1 MLDEPD
7 LGKCRVL
14 YNRLI
19 KELIMTNHIYY
30 GEYSLNHW
38 IELILKK
45 DIILPDYQRSFVWDE
60 ADIARLIKSLQDKQF
75 IQPVT
80 IALYSPEGERTRNL
94 IIDGQQRLTSILLAK
109 LGYIPNKEKFSSEDQ
124 IADKDENDEENAVD
138 LQEQNIGPIKWTFKL
153 LLSDDVSKNSINE
166 IKDRISRDDKYI
178 IFNNTCNHEFFEKT
192 FIGFSYVVPD
202 STNRNEIQRYFAQ
215 LFRSINYFGKRLSPL
230 ESRRSL
236 YYMNSS
242 LQPYFDG
249 EAEDGQ
255 YVLDNIKIKDRLQY
269 SKIDFVRY
277 LSILSQYVGKGKCLA
292 EVMKKYSA
300 NRTRE
305 SYYADYVSYLVGLD
319 QEDNKDKFDGFSMGA
334 LFPHSEWKHRFSILK
349 DEVKRLKKHFNLD
362 DKGAFTS
369 WIDADYWLFGLIYE
383 VVFENRTLKEDIQ
396 PLVDEITKK
405 ISEKRDLDENNIY
418 LKNPNRLSNLR
429 DRLNDSIITYQS
441 YVQ

>member
-1 MLDEPD
+1 
-7 LGKCRVL
+7 
-14 YNRLI
+14 
-19 KELIMTNHIYY
+19 MTYHIYY
-30 GEYSLNHW
+30 GEYSLKHW

-45 DIILPDYQRSFVWDE
+45 DIILPNYQRSFVWDE
-60 ADIARLIKSLQDKQF
+60 ADIARLIKSLQDEQF
-75 IQPVT
+75 VQPVT
-80 IALYSPEGERTRNL
+80 LALYSPEGEKPRNL

-109 LGYIPNKEKFSSEDQ
+109 LGYIPNKEKFTSEDQ
-124 IADKDENDEENAVD
+124 IADKDDSDDENLVN
-138 LQEQNIGPIKWTFKL
+138 LQEQNRGPIKWTFKL
-153 LLSDDVSKNSINE
+153 LLSDNVFSNSINE
-166 IKDRISRDDKYI
+166 IRNRISRDDKYI
-178 IFNNTCNHEFFEKT
+178 IFNNTLNNEFFEKT

-202 STNRNEIQRYFAQ
+202 STNRDEIQRYFAQ

-255 YVLDNIKIKDRLQY
+255 DVLDNIKIKDRLQY

-277 LSILSQYVGKGKCLA
+277 LSILSQYIGKGKRLT

-319 QEDNKDKFDGFSMGA
+319 QEDNEDKFDGFSMGA
-334 LFPHSEWKHRFSILK
+334 LFPNSEWKHRFSILK
-349 DEVKRLKKHFNLD
+349 DDVKRLKKHFNLD
-362 DKGAFTS
+362 EKGAFTS

-383 VVFENRTLKEDIQ
+383 VVFENKTLNENVQ
-396 PLVDEITKK
+396 PLIDAIKGK
-405 ISEKRDLDENNIY
+405 ISAKRGLDENDVY

-429 DRLNDSIITYQS
+429 DRLNDSIITYQA

>member
-1 MLDEPD
+1 
-7 LGKCRVL
+7 
-14 YNRLI
+14 
-19 KELIMTNHIYY
+19 MTYHIYY
-30 GEYSLNHW
+30 GEYSLKHW

-45 DIILPDYQRSFVWDE
+45 DIILPNYQRSFVWDE
-60 ADIARLIKSLQDKQF
+60 ADIARLIKSLQDEQF
-75 IQPVT
+75 VQPVT
-80 IALYSPEGERTRNL
+80 LALYSPEGEKPRNL

-109 LGYIPNKEKFSSEDQ
+109 LGYIPNKEKFTSEDQ
-124 IADKDENDEENAVD
+124 IADKDDSDDENLVN
-138 LQEQNIGPIKWTFKL
+138 LQEQNRGPIKWTFKL
-153 LLSDDVSKNSINE
+153 LLSDNVFSNSINE
-166 IKDRISRDDKYI
+166 IRNRISRDDKYI
-178 IFNNTCNHEFFEKT
+178 IFNNTLNNEFFEKT

-255 YVLDNIKIKDRLQY
+255 DVLDNIKIKDRLQY

-277 LSILSQYVGKGKCLA
+277 LSILSQYIGKGKRLT

-319 QEDNKDKFDGFSMGA
+319 QEDNEDKFDGFSMGA
-334 LFPHSEWKHRFSILK
+334 LFPNSEWKHRFSILK
-349 DEVKRLKKHFNLD
+349 DDVKRLKKHFNLD
-362 DKGAFTS
+362 EKGAFTS

-383 VVFENRTLKEDIQ
+383 VVFENKTLNENVQ
-396 PLVDEITKK
+396 PLIDAIKGK
-405 ISEKRDLDENNIY
+405 ISAKRGLDENDVY

-429 DRLNDSIITYQS
+429 DRLNDSIITYQA

>member
-1 MLDEPD
+1 ML
-7 LGKCRVL
+7 
-14 YNRLI
+14 YYRLV
-19 KELIMTNHIYY
+19 KELIMTYHIYY
-30 GEYSLNHW
+30 GEYSLKHW

-45 DIILPDYQRSFVWDE
+45 DIILPNYQRSFVWDE
-60 ADIARLIKSLQDKQF
+60 ADIARLIKSLQDEQF
-75 IQPVT
+75 VQPVT
-80 IALYSPEGERTRNL
+80 LALYSPEGEKPRNL

-109 LGYIPNKEKFSSEDQ
+109 LGYIPNKEKFTSEDQ
-124 IADKDENDEENAVD
+124 IADKDDSDDENLVN
-138 LQEQNIGPIKWTFKL
+138 LQEQNRGPIKWTFKL
-153 LLSDDVSKNSINE
+153 LLSDNVFSNSINE
-166 IKDRISRDDKYI
+166 IRNRISRDDKYI
-178 IFNNTCNHEFFEKT
+178 IFNNTLNNEFFEKT

-202 STNRNEIQRYFAQ
+202 STNRDEIQRYFAQ

-255 YVLDNIKIKDRLQY
+255 DVLDNIKIKDRLQY

-277 LSILSQYVGKGKCLA
+277 LSILSQYIGKGKRLT

-319 QEDNKDKFDGFSMGA
+319 QEDNEDKFDGFSMGA
-334 LFPHSEWKHRFSILK
+334 LFPNSEWKHRFSILK
-349 DEVKRLKKHFNLD
+349 DDVKRLKKHFNLD
-362 DKGAFTS
+362 EKGAFTS

-383 VVFENRTLKEDIQ
+383 VVFENKTLNENVQ
-396 PLVDEITKK
+396 PLIDAIKGK
-405 ISEKRDLDENNIY
+405 ISAKRGLDENDVY

-429 DRLNDSIITYQS
+429 DRLNDSIITYQA

>member
-1 MLDEPD
+1 
-7 LGKCRVL
+7 
-14 YNRLI
+14 
-19 KELIMTNHIYY
+19 MTNHIYF

-45 DIILPDYQRSFVWDE
+45 DIILPDYQRSFVWDDD
-60 ADIARLIKSLQDKQF
+60 DIARLIKSLQDKQF
-75 IQPVT
+75 VQPIT
-80 IALYSPEGERTRNL
+80 IALYNPDGEKPRNL

-109 LGYIPNKEKFSSEDQ
+109 LGYIPNKEKFALEDS
-124 IADKDENDEENAVD
+124 IADEDDSDEETSN
-138 LQEQNIGPIKWTFKL
+138 EQQNMNKGPIKWTFKKL
-153 LLSDDVSKNSINE
+153 LAEEASNNTINE
-166 IKDRISRDDKYI
+166 IRNRISQSDKYKVLS
-178 IFNNTCNHEFFEKT
+178 NVLNKEFFEKS
-192 FIGFSYVVPD
+192 FLGFSYIVPD
-202 STNRNEIQRYFAQ
+202 STNKNEIQRYFAQ
-215 LFRSINYFGKRLSPL
+215 LFRSINYFGKKLSPL

-255 YVLDNIKIKDRLQY
+255 DVLNNIKIKDRLQY

-277 LSILSQYVGKGKCLA
+277 LSILSQYVGKGKCLT
-292 EVMKKYSA
+292 EVMKKYSV

-319 QEDNKDKFDGFSMGA
+319 QEDNKDKFDGFSMST
-334 LFPHSEWKHRFSILK
+334 LFPHNEWKHRFSILK
-349 DEVKRLKKHFNLD
+349 DDVERLKGNFKLD

-383 VVFENRTLKEDIQ
+383 VVFENKTLKEDIR
-396 PLVDEITKK
+396 PLVEAITKK
-405 ISEKRDLDENNIY
+405 ISEKRGLDENDNY

-429 DRLNDSIITYQS
+429 NRLNDSIVTYQN

>member
-1 MLDEPD
+1 
-7 LGKCRVL
+7 
-14 YNRLI
+14 
-19 KELIMTNHIYY
+19 MTYHIYY
-30 GEYSLNHW
+30 GEYSLKHW

-45 DIILPDYQRSFVWDE
+45 DIILPNYQRSFVWDE
-60 ADIARLIKSLQDKQF
+60 ADIARLIKSLQDEQF
-75 IQPVT
+75 VQPVT
-80 IALYSPEGERTRNL
+80 LALYSPEGEKPRNL

-109 LGYIPNKEKFSSEDQ
+109 LGYIPNKEKFTSEDQ
-124 IADKDENDEENAVD
+124 IADKDDSDDENLVN
-138 LQEQNIGPIKWTFKL
+138 LQEQNRGPIKWTFKL
-153 LLSDDVSKNSINE
+153 LLSDNVFSNSINE
-166 IKDRISRDDKYI
+166 IRNRISRDDKYI
-178 IFNNTCNHEFFEKT
+178 IFNNTLNNEFFEKT

-202 STNRNEIQRYFAQ
+202 STNRDEIQRYFAQ

-255 YVLDNIKIKDRLQY
+255 DVLDNIKIKDRLQY

-277 LSILSQYVGKGKCLA
+277 LSILSQYIGKGKRLT

-319 QEDNKDKFDGFSMGA
+319 QEDNEDKFDGFSMGA
-334 LFPHSEWKHRFSILK
+334 LFPNSEWKHRFSILK
-349 DEVKRLKKHFNLD
+349 DDVKKLKKHFNLD
-362 DKGAFTS
+362 EKGAFTS

-383 VVFENRTLKEDIQ
+383 VVFENKTLNENVQ
-396 PLVDEITKK
+396 PLIDAIKGK
-405 ISEKRDLDENNIY
+405 ISAKRGLDENDVY

-429 DRLNDSIITYQS
+429 DRLNDSIITYQA

>member
-1 MLDEPD
+1 M
-7 LGKCRVL
+7 
-14 YNRLI
+14 NRLV
-19 KELIMTNHIYY
+19 KELIMTYHIYY
-30 GEYSLNHW
+30 GEYSLKHW

-45 DIILPDYQRSFVWDE
+45 DIILPNYQRSFVWDG
-60 ADIARLIKSLQDKQF
+60 ADIARLIKSLQDEQF
-75 IQPVT
+75 VQPVT
-80 IALYSPEGERTRNL
+80 LALYSPKGEKPRNL

-109 LGYIPNKEKFSSEDQ
+109 LGYIPNKEKFTSEDQ
-124 IADKDENDEENAVD
+124 IADKDDSDDENLVN
-138 LQEQNIGPIKWTFKL
+138 LQEQNRGPIKWTFKL
-153 LLSDDVSKNSINE
+153 LLSDNVFSNSINE
-166 IKDRISRDDKYI
+166 IRNRISRDDKYI
-178 IFNNTCNHEFFEKT
+178 IFNNTLNNEFFEKT

-202 STNRNEIQRYFAQ
+202 SSNRDEIQRYFAQ

-255 YVLDNIKIKDRLQY
+255 DVLDNIKIKDRLQY

-277 LSILSQYVGKGKCLA
+277 LSILSQYVGKGKRLT

-319 QEDNKDKFDGFSMGA
+319 QEDNEDKFDGFSMGT
-334 LFPHSEWKHRFSILK
+334 LFPNSEWKHRFSILK
-349 DEVKRLKKHFNLD
+349 DDVKRLKKHFNLD
-362 DKGAFTS
+362 EKGAFTS

-383 VVFENRTLKEDIQ
+383 VVFENKTLNENVQ
-396 PLVDEITKK
+396 PLVDAIKGK
-405 ISEKRDLDENNIY
+405 IRAKRGLDENDVY

-429 DRLNDSIITYQS
+429 DRLNDSIITYQA

>member
-1 MLDEPD
+1 
-7 LGKCRVL
+7 
-14 YNRLI
+14 
-19 KELIMTNHIYY
+19 MTYHIYY
-30 GEYSLNHW
+30 GEYSLKHW

-45 DIILPDYQRSFVWDE
+45 DIILPNYQRSFVWDE
-60 ADIARLIKSLQDKQF
+60 ADIARLIKSLQDEQF
-75 IQPVT
+75 VQPVT
-80 IALYSPEGERTRNL
+80 LALYSPEGEKPRNL
-94 IIDGQQRLTSILLAK
+94 IIDEQQRLTSILLAK
-109 LGYIPNKEKFSSEDQ
+109 LGYIPNKEKFTSEDQ
-124 IADKDENDEENAVD
+124 IADKDDSDDENLVN
-138 LQEQNIGPIKWTFKL
+138 LQEQNRGPIKWTFKL
-153 LLSDDVSKNSINE
+153 LLSDNVFSNSINE
-166 IKDRISRDDKYI
+166 IRNRISRDDKYI
-178 IFNNTCNHEFFEKT
+178 IFNNTLNNEFFEKT

-202 STNRNEIQRYFAQ
+202 STNRDEIQRYFAQ

-255 YVLDNIKIKDRLQY
+255 DVLDNIKIKDRLQY

-277 LSILSQYVGKGKCLA
+277 LSILSQYIGKGKRLT

-319 QEDNKDKFDGFSMGA
+319 QEDNEDKFDGFSMGA
-334 LFPHSEWKHRFSILK
+334 LFPNSEWKHRFSILK
-349 DEVKRLKKHFNLD
+349 DDVKRLKKHFNLD
-362 DKGAFTS
+362 EKGAFTS

-383 VVFENRTLKEDIQ
+383 VVFENKTLNENVQ
-396 PLVDEITKK
+396 PLIDAIKGK
-405 ISEKRDLDENNIY
+405 ISAKRGLDENDVY

-429 DRLNDSIITYQS
+429 DRLNDSIITYQA

>member
-1 MLDEPD
+1 
-7 LGKCRVL
+7 
-14 YNRLI
+14 
-19 KELIMTNHIYY
+19 MTYHIYY
-30 GEYSLNHW
+30 GEYSLKHW

-45 DIILPDYQRSFVWDE
+45 DIILPNYQRSFVWDE
-60 ADIARLIKSLQDKQF
+60 ADIARLIKSLQDEQF
-75 IQPVT
+75 VQPVT
-80 IALYSPEGERTRNL
+80 LALYSPEGEKPRNL

-109 LGYIPNKEKFSSEDQ
+109 LGYIPNKEKSTSEDQ
-124 IADKDENDEENAVD
+124 IADKDDSDDENLVN
-138 LQEQNIGPIKWTFKL
+138 LQEQNRGPIKWTFKL
-153 LLSDDVSKNSINE
+153 LLSDNVFSNSINE
-166 IKDRISRDDKYI
+166 IRNRISRDDKYI
-178 IFNNTCNHEFFEKT
+178 IFNNTLNNEFFEKT

-255 YVLDNIKIKDRLQY
+255 DVLDNIKIKDRLQY

-277 LSILSQYVGKGKCLA
+277 LSILSQYIGKGKRLT

-319 QEDNKDKFDGFSMGA
+319 QEDNEDKFDGFSMGA
-334 LFPHSEWKHRFSILK
+334 LFPNSEWKHRFSILK
-349 DEVKRLKKHFNLD
+349 DDVKRLKKHFNLD
-362 DKGAFTS
+362 EKGAFTS

-383 VVFENRTLKEDIQ
+383 VVFENKTLNENVQ
-396 PLVDEITKK
+396 PLIDAIKGK
-405 ISEKRDLDENNIY
+405 ISAKRGLDENDVY

-429 DRLNDSIITYQS
+429 DRLNDSIITYQA

>member
-1 MLDEPD
+1 
-7 LGKCRVL
+7 
-14 YNRLI
+14 
-19 KELIMTNHIYY
+19 MTYHIYY
-30 GEYSLNHW
+30 GEYSLKHW

-45 DIILPDYQRSFVWDE
+45 DIILPNYQRSFVWDG
-60 ADIARLIKSLQDKQF
+60 ADIARLIKSLQDEQF
-75 IQPVT
+75 VQPVT
-80 IALYSPEGERTRNL
+80 LALYSPKGEKPRNL

-109 LGYIPNKEKFSSEDQ
+109 LGYIPNKEKFTSEDQ
-124 IADKDENDEENAVD
+124 IADKDDSDDENLVN
-138 LQEQNIGPIKWTFKL
+138 LQEQNRGPIKWTFKL
-153 LLSDDVSKNSINE
+153 LLSDNVFSNSINE
-166 IKDRISRDDKYI
+166 IRNRISRDDKYI
-178 IFNNTCNHEFFEKT
+178 IFNNTLNNEFFEKT

-202 STNRNEIQRYFAQ
+202 SSNRDEIQRYFAQ

-255 YVLDNIKIKDRLQY
+255 DVLDNIKIKDRLQY

-277 LSILSQYVGKGKCLA
+277 LSILSQYVGKGKRLT

-319 QEDNKDKFDGFSMGA
+319 QEDNEDKFDGFSMGT
-334 LFPHSEWKHRFSILK
+334 LFPNSEWKHRFSILK
-349 DEVKRLKKHFNLD
+349 DDVKRLKKHFNLD
-362 DKGAFTS
+362 EKGAFTS

-383 VVFENRTLKEDIQ
+383 VVFENKTLNENVQ
-396 PLVDEITKK
+396 PLVDAIKGK
-405 ISEKRDLDENNIY
+405 IRAKRGLDENDVY

-429 DRLNDSIITYQS
+429 DRLNDSIITYQA